1 MDDKKQT
8 YKFVEYDNFFSVD
21 INGMK
26 YNVSQEAALI
36 ARAILALADTIE
48 KIGSEK

>member
-1 MDDKKQT
+1 MEDEKYT
-8 YKFVEYDNFFSVD
+8 YRFIEFDNFFSVD

-48 KIGSEK
+48 KIGS